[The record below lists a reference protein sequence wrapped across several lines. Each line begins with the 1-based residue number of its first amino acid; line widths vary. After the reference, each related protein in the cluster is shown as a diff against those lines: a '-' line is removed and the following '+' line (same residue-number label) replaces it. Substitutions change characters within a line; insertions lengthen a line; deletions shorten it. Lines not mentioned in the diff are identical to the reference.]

1 MTAEGNAPLADIAR
15 RWAKSRTDLSVVAAA
30 LRKGD
35 VSTAN
40 EPAEIDLRRAR
51 LSAHGMDLEAV
62 IGEDDSVWLGFLSR
76 GLVAAR
82 AVVRVVTLPARSPA
96 VPQGTGALVSSRVLL
111 TNHHVVPDA
120 EQAALMGVQVG
131 YEHDDDGGEL
141 ACTTIRL
148 DPEMLFFTA
157 PVSEL
162 DFTVVALAGEAPE
175 NTGFV
180 PLIETGGKVLIAEPL
195 NVIHHPGGE
204 RKQVSIRNNR
214 LVSQDEEW
222 LRYTSDTRHGSS
234 GAPVFNDQWEMV
246 ALHHGGIPA
255 RDAEGRR
262 LTRTSEVWTPDMDE
276 EAAAYRWNEGARV
289 SRIVRRLRTAVVP
302 EPQRVLLDEALD
314 KGVRA

>member
-1 MTAEGNAPLADIAR
+1 MTAEDNAPLAEIAQ
-15 RWAKSRTDLSVVAAA
+15 RWAESRTDLPVVAAA

-35 VSTAN
+35 LSTAN
-40 EPAEIDLRRAR
+40 EPAEVDLRRAR
-51 LSAHGMDLEAV
+51 LAAHGADLEAV
-62 IGEDDSVWLGFLSR
+62 IGEDDSLWLGFLSR

-82 AVVRVVTLPARSPA
+82 AVVRVVTLPPRSPA
-96 VPQGTGALVSSRVLL
+96 APEGTGVLVSSRVLL

-120 EQAALMGVQVG
+120 EQAAQMGVQVG
-131 YEHDDDGGEL
+131 YEYDDDGGEPP
-141 ACTTIRL
+141 CTTIRL
-148 DPEMLFFTA
+148 APEILFFTA
-157 PVSEL
+157 AVSAL
-162 DFTVVALAGEAPE
+162 DFTVIALAGEAPE
-175 NTGFV
+175 NTGYV
-180 PLIETGGKVLIAEPL
+180 PLIEAGGKVLIGEPL

-214 LVSQDEEW
+214 LVSQDAKW

-246 ALHHGGIPA
+246 GLHHGGIPA

-289 SRIVRRLRTAVVP
+289 SRIVRRLCTAALP
-302 EPQRVLLDEALD
+302 PSQRALLNEVLG

>member
-1 MTAEGNAPLADIAR
+1 MATEGNAPLTDIAR
-15 RWAKSRTDLSVVAAA
+15 RWAKSRTDLPTVTAA

-40 EPAEIDLRRAR
+40 EPAEIDQRRAR
-51 LSAHGMDLEAV
+51 LAAHGTELEAV
-62 IGEDDSVWLGFLSR
+62 IGEDDSLWLGFLSR
-76 GLVAAR
+76 GLLMAR
-82 AVVRVVTLPARSPA
+82 AVVRVVTLPVRSPA
-96 VPQGTGALVSSRVLL
+96 VPEGTGVLVSPRVLL

-120 EQAALMGVQVG
+120 EHAAPMGVQVG
-131 YEHDDDGGEL
+131 YEYGDDGGEL

-148 DPEMLFFTA
+148 APETLFFTA
-157 PVSEL
+157 PVSTL
-162 DFTVVALAGEAPE
+162 DFTVVALAEEAPE
-175 NTGFV
+175 NTGYV
-180 PLIETGGKVLIAEPL
+180 PLIEAGGKVLIAEPL

-214 LVSQDEEW
+214 LVSQDEKW

-276 EAAAYRWNEGARV
+276 EAVAYQWNEGARV
-289 SRIVRRLRTAVVP
+289 SRIVRRLRTAALP
-302 EPQRVLLDEALD
+302 KPQRVLLDEALS
-314 KGVRA
+314 KGVRS